1 MHSFV
6 RLPRFRDSKDSV
18 SPSRDVTPMDL
29 AELTADPLDP
39 YDPPL
44 PRTLVHS
51 WESGPVL
58 VTNLTNRES
67 TGYDLPGEGK
77 ITRTLEEGSRVWKNK
92 TRRTYHED
100 VKKEKQPSVQQPAS
114 KGTTTVSVRNN
125 ATHHNSNVAANK
137 ITASSSVTNSMS
149 RRPLGEKLYYM
160 PRTDD
165 DKLVST
171 TDSYAKKQPLRTPS
185 PAPERRYL
193 RDTASTAMKSAAVH
207 HNSRNR
213 IVRMQDK
220 SIQCNIKKEKEPTE
234 AVQRSFEISN
244 DFKVIKPQKDGSVST
259 FSDVSELP
267 DPGKKKDEKV
277 VYSQVETHTPN
288 ETILT
293 REYHEAS
300 RDKDYVFMD
309 NHMPRGGVDRTVEV
323 TRSRPGSRDSYSPS
337 PTRTRVVTKSY
348 GLNVGSDKFGPD
360 VTPRG
365 SPLMRST
372 PKPPINHWYYD
383 QGERSRLEA
392 ESPSRAR
399 NLAQETIEETISIS
413 NASSDEMM
421 ESHKEAHKSAVRSVL
436 NDQKVDMNANYKES
450 IDSGSRHRVTHQP
463 TTLVRKR
470 DAAADALSSKSS
482 VNSSPT
488 GASPGMWFKSIDS
501 DYRRHMAKNSDVREN
516 TIGIKDHDHFC
527 SATLSRTNKRTTP
540 VIDSNS
546 VQSYTLDRKHLND
559 RKKKAG
565 LGYSSLDQ
573 MGGAQ
578 RRAPSLPEK
587 DNGDAFNHTMRRY
600 NSTKDMTT
608 GNQSDGYRKGGLAA
622 AFRERQDRASS
633 LNRTI
638 ERSYHGS
645 DFALASR
652 FDPRP
657 RSRSVYDSEPE
668 VHYVPIKESSVSH
681 IGRSHSILSSRRGEK
696 PMSASPNGSG
706 KSKDK
711 VPGVHFAALSKEY
724 SSNPAGAPSP
734 DDKKGKKDLKR
745 SQSIPKDTK
754 FPWLN
759 RFRMKVKAR
768 EP

>member
-1 MHSFV
+1 
-6 RLPRFRDSKDSV
+6 
-18 SPSRDVTPMDL
+18 MDL
-29 AELTADPLDP
+29 SHLPDPLDP

-44 PRTLVHS
+44 PRTLVHH
-51 WESGPVL
+51 WESGPML
-58 VTNLTNRES
+58 VANTSNRET
-67 TGYDLPGEGK
+67 TGYEMPGEGK
-77 ITRTLEEGSRVWKNK
+77 IMRTMEEGSRVWKHK

-100 VKKEKQPSVQQPAS
+100 VKKEPSPQPPAIKATTSVAVNS
-114 KGTTTVSVRNN
+114 RNSSTTSRAAKSPTVGV
-125 ATHHNSNVAANK
+125 NSSPGMN
-137 ITASSSVTNSMS
+137 

-160 PRTDD
+160 RRTDD
-165 DKLVST
+165 DKLVSSS
-171 TDSYAKKQPLRTPS
+171 DSYGKKQSLRTPS
-185 PAPERRYL
+185 PAPERRYM
-193 RDTASTAMKSAAVH
+193 RETTSTAMKSAAASPALVH
-207 HNSRNR
+207 NHQPSSSSSRTK
-213 IVRMQDK
+213 VVHMEDK
-220 SIQCNIKKEKEPTE
+220 SVQCNLKKEKDLSQKG
-234 AVQRSFEISN
+234 VQRSFEISN

-259 FSDVSELP
+259 FSDVSELE
-267 DPGKKKDEKV
+267 DSGKKKQEKV

-300 RDKDYVFMD
+300 RDKDYVFGTS
-309 NHMPRGGVDRTVEV
+309 HMPRGGVDRTVEV
-323 TRSRPGSRDSYSPS
+323 TRSRPTSRDSYSPS

-365 SPLMRST
+365 SPLMRTT
-372 PKPPINHWYYD
+372 PKPPINHWYYE

-421 ESHKEAHKSAVRSVL
+421 ESHKEAHKSAVKSVL

-450 IDSGSRHRVTHQP
+450 SIDSRHRQP
-463 TTLVRKR
+463 TTTTTTTTLSRKR
-470 DAAADALSSKSS
+470 DPPSSPLDAHSSKSS
-482 VNSSPT
+482 VHSSP
-488 GASPGMWFKSIDS
+488 GMSGGPPGMWFKSIDS
-501 DYRRHMAKNSDVREN
+501 DYRRNMAKNSDVREN
-516 TIGIKDHDHFC
+516 TIGIKDHEHFC

-565 LGYSSLDQ
+565 LGYTSSGLEAT
-573 MGGAQ
+573 GVQ

-587 DNGDAFNHTMRRY
+587 DRTTSDPFNHTMRRY
-600 NSTKDMTT
+600 NSTKDMST
-608 GNQSDGYRKGGLAA
+608 GYQGAGDGYRKGGLAA

-657 RSRSVYDSEPE
+657 RSRSVYESEPE
-668 VHYVPIKESSVSH
+668 VHYVPIKETSSH
-681 IGRSHSILSSRRGEK
+681 IGRSHSILSSRRPEK
-696 PMSASPNGSG
+696 QMSASPSGSN
-706 KSKDK
+706 KSKEK
-711 VPGVHFAALSKEY
+711 VPGVHFATMSKEY
-724 SSNPAGAPSP
+724 SSNPSGAPV